1 MSRVKRLSA
10 VLTALFVL
18 ICFTTQPFPAEAAS
32 MQYRRN
38 IRVVVDGAEVCSI
51 QALDD
56 DYANNLYISLK
67 GLAIALSGTS
77 KAYSVVLDGNGIHMT
92 TGRNVSGTPAL
103 WGKNALVSAVRMN
116 LKRTTIFFDEAPRRY
131 FSFVMDN
138 GAKEQDAY
146 LMPVQLG
153 MLLDMKITVGK
164 DELVIDTN
172 TPFAVTEEDLNASG
186 FAQDVNSLLIG
197 DGTTG
202 EIYYQVDM
210 DEEVPIASTTKLMTY
225 FVTMDAVAAGECSL
239 DDSVTISVGA
249 ARLSH
254 GSDGV
259 ISSSAGSEIP
269 LSELMKG
276 MLLPSSNECALAIA
290 EHVAGSEE
298 AFVERMNR
306 KAKELE
312 LEHAVFYNCHGLPV
326 FSGQLFA
333 GKMQNHMTAEE
344 MFCLCSRLLETYPEI
359 TEITEAKTLHMSG
372 LNIDLHNSNSLLY
385 NMEEV
390 KGLKTGTT
398 NKAGA
403 CLVTFLPVEKDGIT
417 HNLFCILYGAEG
429 EAERMLL
436 SEISARYGKQCLLE
450 GFHDDTK
457 EQEQR
462 IPDDPEQVIQRI
474 IRMNCK

>member
-10 VLTALFVL
+10 VLTALLVL

-67 GLAIALSGTS
+67 GLAIALSGSS

-116 LKRTTIFFDEAPRRY
+116 LKRTPIFFDEAPRWY

-202 EIYYQVDM
+202 EIYYQV
-210 DEEVPIASTTKLMTY
+210 
-225 FVTMDAVAAGECSL
+225 
-239 DDSVTISVGA
+239 
-249 ARLSH
+249 
-254 GSDGV
+254 
-259 ISSSAGSEIP
+259 
-269 LSELMKG
+269 
-276 MLLPSSNECALAIA
+276 
-290 EHVAGSEE
+290 
-298 AFVERMNR
+298 
-306 KAKELE
+306 
-312 LEHAVFYNCHGLPV
+312 
-326 FSGQLFA
+326 
-333 GKMQNHMTAEE
+333 
-344 MFCLCSRLLETYPEI
+344 
-359 TEITEAKTLHMSG
+359 
-372 LNIDLHNSNSLLY
+372 
-385 NMEEV
+385 NMV
-390 KGLKTGTT
+390 
-398 NKAGA
+398 
-403 CLVTFLPVEKDGIT
+403 D
-417 HNLFCILYGAEG
+417 
-429 EAERMLL
+429 
-436 SEISARYGKQCLLE
+436 
-450 GFHDDTK
+450 
-457 EQEQR
+457 
-462 IPDDPEQVIQRI
+462 
-474 IRMNCK
+474 